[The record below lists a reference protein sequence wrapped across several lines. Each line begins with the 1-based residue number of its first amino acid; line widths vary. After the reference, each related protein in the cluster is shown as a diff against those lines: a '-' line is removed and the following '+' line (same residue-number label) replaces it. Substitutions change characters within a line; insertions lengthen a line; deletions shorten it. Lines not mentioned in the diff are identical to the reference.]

1 MAERKNKVYFFLPIL
16 LGIAV
21 AGGVFIGSRY
31 SLPSGE
37 AQIFGLNIGK
47 FNKVNDVLNYV
58 LEEYVDPVNR
68 EDLIEG
74 SLAAVLKDL
83 DPHSSYIPPR
93 DLSSYN
99 EPLEGNFDGIGIEF
113 NIINDT
119 IVVISPIAG
128 GPSEALGI
136 EAGDR
141 IVKIEGEVVAGIG
154 FTNKD
159 AINLLRGAKGTL
171 VEVSISRRG
180 TTAIIEYK
188 ILRGEIPIHSVDIAY
203 MAQDS
208 IGYIKVNR
216 FSANTFDEY
225 QEAFNSLPRS
235 KLKGMVLDLR
245 GNPGGYLSASIKLAD
260 EFLEDNKMIVYTEG
274 KSHPHAPYYS
284 TGQGAYKNGQLVVL
298 IDEGAASASESVAG
312 ALQDND
318 RGIIMGR
325 RSFGKGLVQEQFDF
339 PDGSAVRLTI
349 ARYYT
354 PTGRCIQRSY
364 DKGLEA
370 YYYDLYKRYGEE
382 GMLSMD
388 SAYFSD
394 SLRFVT
400 PGGKIVYGG
409 GGIMP
414 DVLVRLDTAGR
425 SDYLSKIINRG
436 LIRMFAFHYTDKNR
450 KSLSEIKDIAS
461 FDKIINPDN
470 DLLEEFQ
477 DFALQ
482 KDIELDDIG
491 FQVSKNRIVQRIKVL
506 IAKNLLGNMGLYPVL
521 NRTDKDVLTAI
532 KYINHQE
539 NSRLAEIT
547 P

>member
-1 MAERKNKVYFFLPIL
+1 MAERKNKIYLFLPIL

-31 SLPSGE
+31 NLLSGE
-37 AQIFGLNIGK
+37 AQMFGLNIGK

-74 SLAAVLKDL
+74 SLVAVLKDL

-141 IVKIEGEVVAGIG
+141 IVKIEGEVVAGVG

-159 AINLLRGAKGTL
+159 AINLLRGARGTL

-180 TTAIIEYK
+180 TTAIIDYK
-188 ILRGEIPIHSVDIAY
+188 ILRGEIPIHSVDVAY
-203 MAQDS
+203 MLEDS
-208 IGYIKVNR
+208 IGYIKINR

-225 QEAFNSLPRS
+225 KEAFNSLPRS

-245 GNPGGYLSASIKLAD
+245 GNPGGYLTASIKLAD
-260 EFLEDNKMIVYTEG
+260 EFLENNRMIVYTEG

-284 TGQGAYKNGQLVVL
+284 TEQGAFKNGRLVVL
-298 IDEGAASASESVAG
+298 IDEGAASASEIVAG

-325 RSFGKGLVQEQFDF
+325 RSFGKGLVQEQFNF

-370 YYYDLYKRYGEE
+370 YYYEIYKRYGEE
-382 GMLSMD
+382 GLINMD
-388 SAYFSD
+388 SSYFAD

-400 PGGKIVYGG
+400 PGGKTVYGG

-414 DVLVRLDTAGR
+414 DVLVRLDTAGK
-425 SDYLSKIINRG
+425 SNYLRKILNQG
-436 LIRMFAFHYTDKNR
+436 LIRMFAFDYTDKNR
-450 KSLSEIKDIAS
+450 KQLSEIKDLAA
-461 FDKIINPDN
+461 FDRIIKVDKK
-470 DLLEEFQ
+470 LLEEFQ
-477 DFALQ
+477 EFAYS
-482 KDIELDDIG
+482 KGVAVDEPG
-491 FQVSKNRIVQRIKVL
+491 FKVSEHLIIQRIKVL
-506 IAKNLLGNMGLYPVL
+506 IAKNLFGNMGLYPVL

-532 KYINHQE
+532 KYINQKEH
-539 NSRLAEIT
+539 SPLANMV

>member
-1 MAERKNKVYFFLPIL
+1 
-16 LGIAV
+16 
-21 AGGVFIGSRY
+21 
-31 SLPSGE
+31 
-37 AQIFGLNIGK
+37 
-47 FNKVNDVLNYV
+47 
-58 LEEYVDPVNR
+58 
-68 EDLIEG
+68 
-74 SLAAVLKDL
+74 
-83 DPHSSYIPPR
+83 
-93 DLSSYN
+93 
-99 EPLEGNFDGIGIEF
+99 
-113 NIINDT
+113 
-119 IVVISPIAG
+119 
-128 GPSEALGI
+128 
-136 EAGDR
+136 
-141 IVKIEGEVVAGIG
+141 
-154 FTNKD
+154 
-159 AINLLRGAKGTL
+159 
-171 VEVSISRRG
+171 
-180 TTAIIEYK
+180 
-188 ILRGEIPIHSVDIAY
+188 

-298 IDEGAASASESVAG
+298 IDEGAASASEIVAG